1 MVTLEHYLQIYLFRR
16 DREGTNTKRVASAP
30 LKSLKCMVGKKP
42 IHTSHSAY
50 NSCRRYGSVRATSKW
65 VQNISAHCNRYQSLN
80 HCVARVCCKSA
91 RHWLT
96 AAPSNSTQ
104 TTHACGV
111 DQLLCFRCMQA
122 ITADTVIVYITH
134 DDRPNISPA
143 SCRHGAKRRGGL
155 FSVFSRTSLH
165 ADKRLPPRPPSL
177 LTAQQSRSFCSD

>member
-1 MVTLEHYLQIYLFRR
+1 
-16 DREGTNTKRVASAP
+16 VASAP

-134 DDRPNISPA
+134 DDRPNISSA

-165 ADKRLPPRPPSL
+165 ADKRPPRPPSL